1 VPVTTKLQMV
11 DFLSALVEATALTQK
26 TSAKK
31 ANVTSRPRHV
41 PPSPAHIRKK
51 HGLGSRG
58 Q

>member
-1 VPVTTKLQMV
+1 
-11 DFLSALVEATALTQK
+11 LVEATALTQK